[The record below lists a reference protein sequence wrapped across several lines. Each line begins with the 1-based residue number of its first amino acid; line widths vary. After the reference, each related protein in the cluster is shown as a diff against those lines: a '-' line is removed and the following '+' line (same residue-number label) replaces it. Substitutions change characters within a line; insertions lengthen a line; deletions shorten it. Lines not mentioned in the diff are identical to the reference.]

1 MNRVNKEFICI
12 RQFRPPL
19 YFGAS
24 ELSKETIPKEHLGFW
39 YSFHILLIIS
49 YELCAGL
56 LDREGRSK
64 EQAICDEIR
73 EELGYDVSIN
83 SLEFITRS
91 TL

>member
-39 YSFHILLIIS
+39 GNKFYM
-49 YELCAGL
+49 
-56 LDREGRSK
+56 
-64 EQAICDEIR
+64 
-73 EELGYDVSIN
+73 
-83 SLEFITRS
+83 
-91 TL
+91 